1 MRTRRA
7 LIISGLAVMA
17 DPIFTRGGTTTL
29 AQTQYP
35 ATTDILQQSRSSE
48 IAAYR
53 QYMAFA
59 EQAKADGYPGIAY
72 MFKAQATA
80 ELIHERNFETIL
92 TRLQVDVTPLP
103 QQRIVVA
110 STQQNLMTAASDEL
124 DCVNRRYPDIMKQ
137 LTREGLQDAITIT
150 NYAWESEKQHLDIL
164 KQIQRWS
171 PSHFEAVAKKIENET
186 GQYFVCTICGSTVIQ
201 IPKEKCP
208 ICHFPSENYRKV
220 EAPI

>member
-1 MRTRRA
+1 MKTRRVV
-7 LIISGLAVMA
+7 IMGGLAVVA
-17 DPIFTRGGTTTL
+17 NPIFASGGKAAP
-29 AQTQYP
+29 AQSEYP
-35 ATTDILQQSRSSE
+35 VTTDILLQSRNSE
-48 IAAYR
+48 TTAYR
-53 QYMAFA
+53 QYTAFS

-72 MFKAQATA
+72 MFKAQAAA
-80 ELIHERNFETIL
+80 ELIHERNFEKIL
-92 TRLQVDVTPLP
+92 TRLHGDVTPLP
-103 QQRIVVA
+103 QHRIDVA

-124 DCVNRRYPDIMKQ
+124 DCVNRRYPDIMTLLKK
-137 LTREGLQDAITIT
+137 EGLQDAITST

-164 KQIQRWS
+164 KDIQRWS

-208 ICHFPSENYRKV
+208 ICHLASENYRKV